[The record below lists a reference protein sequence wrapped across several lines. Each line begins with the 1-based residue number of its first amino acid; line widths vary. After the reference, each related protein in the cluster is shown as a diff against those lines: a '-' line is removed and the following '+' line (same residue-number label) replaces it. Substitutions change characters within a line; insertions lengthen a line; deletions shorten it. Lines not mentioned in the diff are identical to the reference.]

1 MTTYATPRT
10 NARARAYP
18 QPQARRAK
26 PVVRDR
32 SIRRYQTTEVFPDPK
47 RFLAVG
53 VVLLLIL
60 SAVVAKLV
68 IIQGMQHERFAN
80 MSAIQSRKTI
90 ELAAMRG
97 SILDRNGRDLAL
109 SIEKTTIFADP
120 SLVEDPLGAAKALAP
135 ILKLPVKTLQAKL
148 TQPGRFVYLARKVD
162 DPIAKKVK
170 AAKLAGISTLK
181 ESARLRPSADL
192 ASPILGNVGL
202 DNEGLG
208 GIEHQYETSLKGRP
222 GSIKVDADAS
232 HTRRIATGEA
242 IVDPSVAGND
252 LVLTI
257 DRGLQYE
264 AERLLR
270 AQIVSTHSKG
280 GIALVMDTNT
290 GDILAMANLTTSEK
304 TGEVLQSARNMA
316 VTDVYEPG
324 SVNKLITMAGAVNE
338 GVVKVDDHLTVPDRL
353 KVGNHVFSDHDP
365 HATMSMSPTDIMR
378 DSSNIGSIMIA
389 QKLGR
394 EGLAD
399 YLTSFGFGVK
409 PGIGFPG
416 ESAGILRPASSW
428 YSTDMGSIPIG
439 QGVSVSAL
447 QMLAAYNAV
456 ANGGKYVAPR
466 LVKATIDK
474 NGVSHPVDQ
483 APSRRAVS
491 NDTAKAVTGMLE
503 EVVKSGT
510 GTLAQ
515 IPGYRVAGK
524 TGTARKPAPGGKG
537 YLDGKYMSSFA
548 GFAPADRPE
557 IAALIM
563 LDEPTPIFGGLVA
576 APVFSELARAVLRE
590 MRIPPSREAMTT
602 KAADASVS
610 QLVTRGDGDA
620 PASSTTTSSTI
631 TRGTGTAP
639 CCSTR

>member
-1 MTTYATPRT
+1 VTTYATPRS
-10 NARARAYP
+10 NARARA
-18 QPQARRAK
+18 AK
-26 PVVRDR
+26 PVVRER
-32 SIRRYQTTEVFPDPK
+32 AIRRYQPVDVMPDAR
-47 RFLAVG
+47 RFLALG
-53 VVLLLIL
+53 VALLLLL
-60 SAVVAKLV
+60 SVVVVKLIV
-68 IIQGMQHERFAN
+68 IQGVQHDRFAG
-80 MSAIQSRKTI
+80 MSISQTRKTFQ
-90 ELAAMRG
+90 LAAMRG

-109 SIEKTTIFADP
+109 SIEKATLFADP
-120 SLVEDPLGAAKALAP
+120 SLVEDPLGEAKTLSP
-135 ILKLPVKTLQAKL
+135 LLGIPVKTLQAKL

-162 DPIAKKVK
+162 DTIARKVK
-170 AAKLAGISTLK
+170 AAKLPGISAIK

-192 ASPILGNVGL
+192 AAPIIGNVGL

-208 GIEHQYETSLKGRP
+208 GIEHQYEAQLKGKP
-222 GSIKVDADAS
+222 GSIEVDADS
-232 HTRRIATGEA
+232 HLRRIATGEA
-242 IVDPSVAGND
+242 IVNPSVAGHD

-270 AQIVSTHSKG
+270 QEIVSSHAKG

-290 GDILAMANLTTSEK
+290 GDILAMANLTTDAK
-304 TGEVLQSARNMA
+304 TGEVNQALRNMA

-324 SVNKLITMAGAVNE
+324 SVNKLITMAGALE
-338 GVVKVDDHLTVPDRL
+338 DGVVHVDDRLTVPDRM

-365 HATMSMSPTDIMR
+365 HATMGMSPTDIMR
-378 DSSNIGSIMIA
+378 ESSNIGSILVA

-394 EGLAD
+394 DRLAD
-399 YLTSFGFGVK
+399 YLSNFGFGVK
-409 PGIGFPG
+409 PGLGFPG
-416 ESAGILRPASSW
+416 ESGGILRPASKW

-466 LVKATIDK
+466 LVKATIDG
-474 NGVSHPVDQ
+474 NGVSHPIDE
-483 APSRRAVS
+483 APSRRVVS
-491 NDTAKAVTGMLE
+491 TATATSVTGMLE

-524 TGTARKPAPGGKG
+524 TGTARKPAPGGTG

-557 IAALIM
+557 ISALVM

-576 APVFSELARAVLRE
+576 APVFSELARTVLRE
-590 MRIPPSREAMTT
+590 LRIPPSREAMTT
-602 KAADASVS
+602 SAPTASIGEQV
-610 QLVTRGDGDA
+610 VRGDGDA
-620 PASSTTTSSTI
+620 PASSTTSSTV
-631 TRGTGTAP
+631 TTA